1 MNMRKILNTVPMA
14 LGAMTLA
21 TAAMADDTLYLNCTC
36 KTAYNSDLGERG
48 CSTTP
53 DFMAIIDLSKSTID
67 LKSAN
72 GGFTKGLFG
81 PAAISAGTISAN
93 WNNPGDTLPKKSL
106 SIDRISGA
114 YSMIWKN
121 NAPASMHWTGTC
133 TKTAA
138 PQTQF

>member
-1 MNMRKILNTVPMA
+1 MRKILNTVLIA
-14 LGAMTLA
+14 VGTMTLA
-21 TAAMADDTLYLNCTC
+21 TAALAEDTLYLNCTC
-36 KTAYNSDLGERG
+36 KTAYNSSLGDRG
-48 CSTTP
+48 CITTP
-53 DFMAIIDLSKSTID
+53 DFMAIIDLSKSTFD

-72 GGFTKGLFG
+72 GFTKDLFG

-106 SIDRISGA
+106 SIDRIRGA
-114 YSMIWKN
+114 YSMIWEN
-121 NAPASMHWTGTC
+121 DFPSSMHWTGLC